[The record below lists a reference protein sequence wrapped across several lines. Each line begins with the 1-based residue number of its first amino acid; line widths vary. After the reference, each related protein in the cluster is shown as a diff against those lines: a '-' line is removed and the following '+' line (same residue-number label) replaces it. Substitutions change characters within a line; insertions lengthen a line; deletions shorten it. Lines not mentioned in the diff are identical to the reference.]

1 MQRKPE
7 WLKVAIPQGKL
18 WLSMSELIRRRG
30 LHTVCDEAACPNK
43 AECWGCGTATFMV
56 LGQLCTRGCRFCAV
70 STSPQGVPVRDDE
83 PRQLALAVKELGL
96 KYAVVTSVDRD
107 DLPDRGAGHF
117 ARCVSA
123 IREENPAVQV
133 EVLIPDYRDAEM
145 DLILDARPD
154 VIAHNVETVR
164 RLQGVRDQRASF
176 DLSIQTL
183 MEAKSRNSTPGNPGK
198 GTLAKGIPDGRK
210 GMVTK
215 SSLLLGLGETE
226 AEILETMD
234 ELRAA
239 SCDILVMGQYL
250 QPTAKQIPVVEYL
263 SPDTFAHLAG
273 IAREKGFSSVVSSPL
288 ARTSYHAQEG
298 FDASSQYSVMPRREP
313 GSSRPVSSAS
323 HREPWVAGDG
333 RPQT

>member
-18 WLSMSELIRRRG
+18 WRSMSELVRRRG
-30 LHTVCDEAACPNK
+30 LHTVCDEASCPNK

-56 LGQLCTRGCRFCAV
+56 LGDLCTRGCRFCAV
-70 STSPQGVPVRDDE
+70 STAVQGLPVCNDE

-117 ARCVSA
+117 ARCVAA
-123 IREENPAVQV
+123 IRQENPAVRI
-133 EVLIPDYRDAEM
+133 EVLIPDYRGAEM
-145 DLILDARPD
+145 DMILQARPD

-164 RLQGVRDQRASF
+164 RLQGIRDQRASF

-183 MEAKSRNSTPGNPGK
+183 KEAKAGGSRAAGHAAELSGSPQV
-198 GTLAKGIPDGRK
+198 
-210 GMVTK
+210 VTK

-226 AEILETMD
+226 AEILQAMD

-239 SCDILVMGQYL
+239 DCDILVMGQYL
-250 QPTAKQIPVVEYL
+250 QPTARQLPVEEYL
-263 SPDTFAHLAG
+263 SPARFASLASL
-273 IAREKGFSSVVSSPL
+273 ARGKGFLSVVSSPL
-288 ARTSYHAQEG
+288 ARTSYHASEG
-298 FDASSQYSVMPRREP
+298 FDASSRSAGVLPLHAGAAEDERR
-313 GSSRPVSSAS
+313 
-323 HREPWVAGDG
+323 
-333 RPQT
+333 QQ

>member
-7 WLKVAIPQGKL
+7 WLKVAIPQGSR
-18 WLSMSELIRRRG
+18 WRSMSELVRRRG

-56 LGQLCTRGCRFCAV
+56 LGELCTRGCRFCAV
-70 STSPQGVPVRDDE
+70 STAVQGVPVRDDE
-83 PRQLALAVKELGL
+83 PRELALAVKELGL

-117 ARCVSA
+117 ARCVAA
-123 IREENPAVQV
+123 IRDGNPSVQI
-133 EVLIPDYRDAEM
+133 EVLIPDYRGAEM
-145 DLILDARPD
+145 DLILAARPD

-183 MEAKSRNSTPGNPGK
+183 REAKSRSFAPGTLGTGNPDK
-198 GTLAKGIPDGRK
+198 GNQGTGK

-215 SSLLLGLGETE
+215 SSLLLGIGETE

-239 SCDILVMGQYL
+239 DCDILVMGQYL

-263 SPDTFAHLAG
+263 TPETFAALAD

-288 ARTSYHAQEG
+288 ARTSYHAHEG
-298 FDASSQYSVMPRREP
+298 FEASSREP
-313 GSSRPVSSAS
+313 VPSSREPV
-323 HREPWVAGDG
+323 PAGDE
-333 RPQT
+333 RQQA